1 MLFYKVKDALLQRKR
16 ASFTHQKGTFYQ
28 AKGHLLECKRRPFKN
43 HMGINLT
50 KQQYELLSVSICI
63 ALLLLI

>member
-1 MLFYKVKDALLQRKR
+1 
-16 ASFTHQKGTFYQ
+16 
-28 AKGHLLECKRRPFKN
+28 
-43 HMGINLT
+43 MGINLT